1 MASASSQS
9 RLTTPKAWPTGM
21 NDGRLT
27 PPASLRRDLLIFA
40 VLGALGVLAAYFA
53 VNIPHTALYIEGRWA
68 FGFMGVALIR
78 RFGPALLLAGLL
90 SAVGFHA
97 IPMSLCFMGNM
108 LYALPA
114 LAVIRPVHE
123 RLLSR
128 IDSLALY
135 GIGWMLLMVFCYQAF
150 NTPITWAIVAVL
162 EGNRALPAVLES
174 WREQPYIIEMLL
186 VGIVSALGM
195 AVFRVHETL
204 RLSRR
209 ELAITLDSIG
219 DGVIATDAQGRVTRM
234 NPVARELTGWSLA
247 EARGKD
253 FRSVFRIVDDRT
265 RRPAFNSVEQ
275 VLKENKAVHLG
286 NGTILISRDGTE
298 RHIADSIAPLKDV
311 NGRCI
316 GAVLV
321 FRDVT
326 REYESNHS
334 LLHSQSML
342 ARTERIAHIG
352 SWEWEIATDTVT
364 WSEELYRIFGLEPT
378 GPAPT
383 FAEHTRL
390 YHPDDMA
397 ALASAAEAA
406 ISEGTPYELEMRAFR
421 ADGEVR
427 LCLARGFMGE
437 RGPDGRAIR
446 LYGSLQDITERKRA
460 ETALRENEDKYRTLI
475 ELSPDLIAVHQDGRF
490 RFINRAGCEML
501 GVDGPEAVIG
511 RPVQDFVPPERRDE
525 SHRRIRRVIHAG
537 GRSPVYEQRLCRA
550 DGTERTIEVVGIPI
564 DYEGEPAIQ
573 IIARDITEQL
583 RMNEEN
589 ARLEERFHQAQ
600 KLESVGRLA
609 GGVAHDLNN
618 LLSPILG
625 YGEMLL
631 GDLSESDE
639 RRASVSEIVGAGQ
652 RARDLVRQLLAFSR
666 KQTLSL
672 SPIDLNEVLA
682 RFETLLRRTIRE
694 DIAIE
699 VHTAPALPP
708 VRGDIGQLEQVI
720 MNLSV
725 NAQDAMPDGGT
736 LTIETAVADLD
747 EDYAAAHEGARPG
760 RYVMLGVSDTGVGM
774 DIETRRHVFEPF
786 FTTKAKDKGTGLGLA
801 TCYGII
807 KQHGGNIWVYS
818 EESQGTTFKI
828 YLPVCGA
835 PAAAEKS
842 PTPPPPAARGG
853 ETVLLVEDNEAVRN
867 LAGTILTRQGYT
879 VLTAENGTDALKVLE
894 NHGGPVHLLLTD
906 VIMPEMNGRDL
917 FARLSAQY
925 PDLRVLFMSGYT
937 DNVIAHQG
945 VMDPDVSFIQKPFSV
960 QGLAAKVR
968 AVIDGTDG

>member
-1 MASASSQS
+1 MPPGSSQR
-9 RLTTPKAWPTGM
+9 RLTDPPPDRV
-21 NDGRLT
+21 DGRLT
-27 PPASLRRDLLIFA
+27 PSASLRRDLLLFV
-40 VLGALGVLAAYFA
+40 VLGGLGVIAAYFA
-53 VNIPHTALYIEGRWA
+53 VNIPHTAAYIEGRWA

-78 RFGPALLLAGLL
+78 RFGLALLLAALL
-90 SAVGFHA
+90 SAAGFHP

-114 LAVIRPVHE
+114 LAVIRFVHE

-128 IDSLALY
+128 TDSPALY
-135 GIGWMLLMVFCYQAF
+135 GIGWMLLMGFCYQAF
-150 NTPITWAIVAVL
+150 NTPITWAIVGVL
-162 EGNRALPAVLES
+162 EGGRAWPAVLES

-186 VGIVSALGM
+186 VGLVSALGM
-195 AVFRVHETL
+195 ALFRVLETL

-219 DGVIATDAQGRVTRM
+219 DGVIATDARGRVTRM

-253 FRSVFRIVDDRT
+253 LRSVFRVVDDRT
-265 RRPAFNSVEQ
+265 RRPVSNLTEQ
-275 VLKENKAVHLG
+275 VMETDKAVTLNDG
-286 NGTILISRDGTE
+286 VVLISRDGTE
-298 RHIADSIAPLKDV
+298 RFMADSIAPLRES

-316 GAVLV
+316 GVVLV

-326 REYESNHS
+326 REQAANASLKHS
-334 LLHSQSML
+334 RAML
-342 ARTERIAHIG
+342 ARTERIAQIG

-364 WSEELYRIFGLEPT
+364 WSDELYRIFGLDPT

-383 FAEHTRL
+383 FTEHPRL

-397 ALASAAEAA
+397 KLSAAAEET
-406 ISEGTPYELEMRAFR
+406 ISKGTPYELEMRAFR

-427 LCLARGFMGE
+427 HCLARGFMGE
-437 RGPDGRAIR
+437 RGPDGRASR
-446 LYGSLQDITERKRA
+446 LYGSLQDITEMKRA
-460 ETALRENEDKYRTLI
+460 ETALRENEEKYRTLI
-475 ELSPDLIAVHQDGRF
+475 ELSPDLIAVHQAGRF
-490 RFINRAGCEML
+490 RFINSGGCEIL
-501 GVDGPEAVIG
+501 GVSGPEAVIG
-511 RPVQDFVPPERRDE
+511 RPVQEFVPPDRREE
-525 SHRRIRRVIHAG
+525 SRRRIREVVHAG
-537 GRSPVYEQRLCRA
+537 GRSPVYEQRIRRA
-550 DGTERTIEVVGIPI
+550 DGAERTIEVVGIPI
-564 DYEGEPAIQ
+564 SYEGDRAIQ

-583 RMNEEN
+583 RINEEK

-609 GGVAHDLNN
+609 GGIAHDLNN

-631 GDLSESDE
+631 GDMSESDG

-672 SPIDLNEVLA
+672 SPINLNEILA
-682 RFETLLRRTIRE
+682 RFESLLRRTIRE

-699 VHTAPALPP
+699 VLAASELPS

-736 LTIETAVADLD
+736 LTIETSVADLD
-747 EDYAAAHEGARPG
+747 ADYAAAHEGATPG
-760 RYVMLGVSDTGVGM
+760 RYVMLSVTDTGGGM
-774 DIETRRHVFEPF
+774 DLDTRRHVFEPF

-801 TCYGII
+801 TCYGIV

-818 EESQGTTFKI
+818 EPDRGTTFKI
-828 YLPVCGA
+828 YLPICDA
-835 PAAAEKS
+835 PATAEKS
-842 PTPPPPAARGG
+842 PAAPTPTARGG
-853 ETVLLVEDNEAVRN
+853 ETVLLVEDNEAVRH
-867 LAGTILTRQGYT
+867 LAATILTRQGYT
-879 VLTAENGTDALKVLE
+879 VLTAQSGIDALKV
-894 NHGGPVHLLLTD
+894 D
-906 VIMPEMNGRDL
+906 R
-917 FARLSAQY
+917 
-925 PDLRVLFMSGYT
+925 
-937 DNVIAHQG
+937 
-945 VMDPDVSFIQKPFSV
+945 KSV
-960 QGLAAKVR
+960 V
-968 AVIDGTDG
+968 

>member
-1 MASASSQS
+1 MPPASLQS
-9 RLTTPKAWPTGM
+9 WLTDPPTGRV
-21 NDGRLT
+21 DGRLT
-27 PPASLRRDLLIFA
+27 PSASLRRDLLIFA
-40 VLGALGVLAAYFA
+40 VLGGLGVLAAYFA

-78 RFGPALLLAGLL
+78 RFGPALLLAALL
-90 SAVGFHA
+90 SAIGFHP

-108 LYALPA
+108 LFALPA
-114 LAVIRPVHE
+114 LAVIRLVHE

-128 IDSLALY
+128 TESLALY
-135 GIGWMLLMVFCYQAF
+135 CIGWMLLMAFCYQAF
-150 NTPITWAIVAVL
+150 NTPITWALVAVL
-162 EGNRALPAVLES
+162 EGNRAWPAVLES
-174 WREQPYIIEMLL
+174 WREQPFIIEMLL
-186 VGIVSALGM
+186 VGIVSTLGM
-195 AVFRVHETL
+195 ALFRVHETL

-247 EARGKD
+247 EARGED
-253 FRSVFRIVDDRT
+253 LRSVFRIVDNRT
-265 RRPAFNSVEQ
+265 RRPVPSLTEQ
-275 VLKENKAVHLG
+275 VLETGEEVSLIDG
-286 NGTILISRDGTE
+286 VVLISRDGTE
-298 RHIADSIAPLKDV
+298 RFMADSIAPLREA

-326 REYESNHS
+326 REQTVNAS
-334 LLHSQSML
+334 LKHSQAML

-364 WSEELYRIFGLEPT
+364 WSDELYRIFGLDPS

-383 FAEHTRL
+383 FAEHPRL

-397 ALASAAEAA
+397 ALSAAAEET
-406 ISEGTPYELEMRAFR
+406 ISGGTPYELEMRAFR
-421 ADGEVR
+421 SDGEVR
-427 LCLARGFMGE
+427 YCLARGFMGE
-437 RGPDGRAIR
+437 RGSDGRAIR
-446 LYGSLQDITERKRA
+446 LYGSLQDITDRKRM
-460 ETALRENEDKYRTLI
+460 ETALRENEEKYRTLI

-490 RFINRAGCEML
+490 RFINHAGCEIL
-501 GVDGPEAVIG
+501 GVSGPVAVIG
-511 RPVQDFVPPERRDE
+511 RPVQEFVPPDRRD
-525 SHRRIRRVIHAG
+525 SSRRRIREVVHAG
-537 GRSPVYEQRLCRA
+537 SQSPVYEQRIRRA

-564 DYEGEPAIQ
+564 DYEGDPSVQ

-583 RMNEEN
+583 RMNEEK

-609 GGVAHDLNN
+609 GGIAHDLNN

-631 GDLSESDE
+631 GDLSDSDA
-639 RRASVSEIVGAGQ
+639 RRASVSEIVGAGM

-672 SPIDLNEVLA
+672 SPLDLNEVIA

-699 VHTAPALPP
+699 VHTAAGLPA

-736 LTIETAVADLD
+736 LTIETSVADLD
-747 EDYAAAHEGARPG
+747 EDYAAAHEGATPG
-760 RYVMLGVSDTGVGM
+760 RYVMLSVSDTGVGM
-774 DIETRRHVFEPF
+774 DPDTQQNVFEPF

-801 TCYGII
+801 TCYGIV
-807 KQHGGNIWVYS
+807 KQHGGNLWVYS
-818 EESQGTTFKI
+818 EKGRGTTFKV
-828 YLPVCGA
+828 YLPISEA
-835 PAAAEKS
+835 PATAENAPL
-842 PTPPPPAARGG
+842 PTPPASRGG
-853 ETVLLVEDNEAVRN
+853 ETVLLVEDEEAVRH
-867 LAGTILTRQGYT
+867 LASTILTRQGYT
-879 VLTAENGTDALKVLE
+879 VLTAESGTAALRVLE
-894 NHGGPVHLLLTD
+894 NHDGPVHLLLTD

-917 FARLSAQY
+917 FARLSPHY
-925 PDLRVLFMSGYT
+925 PDLKVLFMSGYT

-945 VMDPDVSFIQKPFSV
+945 VMDPGVSFIQKPFSV
-960 QGLAAKVR
+960 QGLAARVR